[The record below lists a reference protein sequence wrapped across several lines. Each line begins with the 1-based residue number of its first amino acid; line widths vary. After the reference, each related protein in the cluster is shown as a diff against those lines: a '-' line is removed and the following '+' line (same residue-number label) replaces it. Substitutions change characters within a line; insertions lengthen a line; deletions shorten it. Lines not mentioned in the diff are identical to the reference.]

1 MIKANHIGHLYG
13 DDVALKDVNITI
25 KKGEFIAI
33 VGESGSGKSTLL
45 SILSTLLTPSSGEIL
60 FDGMSYK
67 EIQNIDDFRKKNI
80 GFIFQFH
87 YLIEYLSVYDNLKI
101 ANEKSTDREIND
113 LLKLLSIKELAKKLP
128 NEISGGERQRV
139 AIARALIN
147 TPTVVFADEPTGNL
161 DSKNAMKVFSIF
173 RELTEEGTTI
183 VVTTHNK
190 ELAALV
196 DRIIEVKDGQL

>member
-1 MIKANHIGHLYG
+1 MIRAERISHYYKDDKALESISLE
-13 DDVALKDVNITI
+13 V

-45 SILSTLLTPSSGEIL
+45 SILSTLLTPTKGKVFFETL
-60 FDGMSYK
+60 EYK
-67 EIQNIDDFRKKNI
+67 NIKNIDTFRKKNI

-87 YLIEYLSVYDNLKI
+87 YLIEYLSVYENIRIANTQTTKDEILNLLKRLKI
-101 ANEKSTDREIND
+101 GT
-113 LLKLLSIKELAKKLP
+113 LSAKLP

-147 TPTVVFADEPTGNL
+147 KPSVVFADEPTGNL
-161 DSKNAMKVFSIF
+161 DSKNAYIVFELF
-173 RELTEEGTTI
+173 RELSKEGTTLI
-183 VVTTHNK
+183 ITTHNR
-190 ELAALV
+190 ELANFA